1 MGFSLPLAKDEIA
14 RALGELRKS
23 LTKRKFSQSI
33 ELVVKLREVDLKKPE
48 NRINETIALPNP
60 PEKSLKVCV
69 IASGDLATR
78 AKAAGADTLVSRQ
91 DIDALGKDKK
101 AARKLAQEY
110 DFFIAEAPLMP
121 LVGKALGS
129 FLGPRGKMPT
139 PVPPNAAIDQIVSGH
154 RKMVRVR
161 MREQPVLQCRI
172 GTETMTD
179 DKLIEN
185 IQAVVSRIE
194 QKLERGFKN
203 VAEILVKSTMSKPVK
218 IAVAK

>member
-1 MGFSLPLAKDEIA
+1 LPIAKDEVS
-14 RALGELRKS
+14 RALGELRKN

-33 ELVVKLREVDLKKPE
+33 DLVVRLREVDLKKPE

-60 PEKSLKVCV
+60 PEKGLKVCV

-78 AKAAGADTLVSRQ
+78 AKAAGADMLVSRQ
-91 DIDALGKDKK
+91 DVENLSKDKK

-121 LVGKALGS
+121 IVGRALGS

-139 PVPPNAAIDQIVSGH
+139 PVPPNAAIDQIVANH

-161 MREQPVLQCRI
+161 MREQPVLQCRV
-172 GTETMTD
+172 GTEAMAD
-179 DKLIEN
+179 EKLVEN

-203 VAEILVKSTMSKPVK
+203 IGEILVKATMSKPVK
-218 IAVAK
+218 ITLAK

>member
-1 MGFSLPLAKDEIA
+1 MPLAKDDIS

-23 LTKRKFSQSI
+23 LSQRKFSQSI
-33 ELVVKLREVDLKKPE
+33 DLVVRLREIDLKKPE

-60 PEKSLKVCV
+60 PERALKVCV

-78 AKAAGADTLVSRQ
+78 AKSAGADMLVSRQ
-91 DIDALGKDKK
+91 EMDNLAKDKK

-121 LVGKALGS
+121 IVGRALGS

-139 PVPPNAAIDQIVSGH
+139 PVPPTAPIDQVIANH

-161 MREQPVLQCRI
+161 MREQPVLQCRV
-172 GTETMTD
+172 GTEAMPD
-179 DKLIEN
+179 EKLVEN

-194 QKLERGFKN
+194 EKLERGFKN
-203 VAEILVKSTMSKPVK
+203 IGEILIKATMSKPVK
-218 IAVAK
+218 IGLTK

>member
-1 MGFSLPLAKDEIA
+1 MPLAKDDIS
-14 RALGELRKS
+14 RALGELRKA
-23 LTKRKFSQSI
+23 LTKKKFAQSI
-33 ELVVKLREVDLKKPE
+33 DLVVRLREVDLKKPE

-60 PEKSLKVCV
+60 PEKALKVCV

-78 AKAAGADTLVSRQ
+78 AKTAGADMLIGRAELDNLT
-91 DIDALGKDKK
+91 KDKK

-121 LVGKALGS
+121 LVGRALGS

-139 PVPPNAAIDQIVSGH
+139 PVPPNAPIEQVVTNH

-172 GTETMTD
+172 GTESMAD
-179 DKLIEN
+179 DKLAEN

-203 VAEILVKSTMSKPVK
+203 IAEVLVKGTMSKPVK
-218 IAVAK
+218 ISLAK

>member
-1 MGFSLPLAKDEIA
+1 LPLAKDEVS

-23 LTKRKFSQSI
+23 ITKKKFAQSI
-33 ELVVKLREVDLKKPE
+33 DLVVRLREVDLKKPE

-60 PEKSLKVCV
+60 PEKGLKVCV

-78 AKAAGADTLVSRQ
+78 AKSAGADMLIGRQ
-91 DIDALGKDKK
+91 ELDDISKDKK

-121 LVGKALGS
+121 VVGRALGS

-139 PVPPNAAIDQIVSGH
+139 PVPPNAPIEQVVANH

-172 GTETMTD
+172 GTETMAD
-179 DKLIEN
+179 EKLAEN

-203 VAEILVKSTMSKPVK
+203 IGEILVKGTMSKPVK
-218 IAVAK
+218 ISLTK

>member
-1 MGFSLPLAKDEIA
+1 MPLAKDDIS

-23 LTKRKFSQSI
+23 ITKKKFTQSI
-33 ELVVKLREVDLKKPE
+33 DLVVRLREIDLKKPE
-48 NRINETIALPNP
+48 NRINEAIALPNP
-60 PEKSLKVCV
+60 PEKALKVCV

-78 AKAAGADTLVSRQ
+78 AKAAGADMLVGRQ
-91 DIDALGKDKK
+91 EMDNLAKDKK
-101 AARKLAQEY
+101 GARKLAQEY

-121 LVGKALGS
+121 VVGRALGS

-139 PVPPNAAIDQIVSGH
+139 PVPPNAAIDQIIANH

-161 MREQPVLQCRI
+161 MREQPVLQCRV
-172 GTETMTD
+172 GTEAMPD
-179 DKLIEN
+179 EKLVEN

-203 VAEILVKSTMSKPVK
+203 IGEILVKGTMSKPVK
-218 IAVAK
+218 INLTK

>member
-1 MGFSLPLAKDEIA
+1 VPLAKDDVS
-14 RALGELRKS
+14 RALGELRKTI
-23 LTKRKFSQSI
+23 TKKKFTQSI
-33 ELVVKLREVDLKKPE
+33 DVVVRLREVDLKKPE

-60 PEKSLKVCV
+60 PEKALKICV

-78 AKAAGADTLVSRQ
+78 AKSAGADMLVGRQ
-91 DIDALGKDKK
+91 EMDSLAKDKK

-110 DFFIAEAPLMP
+110 DFFIAEAPMMP
-121 LVGKALGS
+121 LVGRALGS

-139 PVPPNAAIDQIVSGH
+139 PVPPNAPIEQIVSNH

-161 MREQPVLQCRI
+161 MREQPVLQCRV
-172 GTETMTD
+172 GTETMAD
-179 DKLIEN
+179 DKLVEN

-203 VAEILVKSTMSKPVK
+203 IAEILLKGTMSKPVK
-218 IAVAK
+218 VTLTK

>member
-1 MGFSLPLAKDEIA
+1 LPLAKDEIS
-14 RALGELRKS
+14 RALGELRKNI
-23 LTKRKFSQSI
+23 TQKKFTQSI
-33 ELVVKLREVDLKKPE
+33 DLVVRLREVDLKKPE
-48 NRINETIALPNP
+48 NRINEAIPLPNP
-60 PEKSLKVCV
+60 PEKALKVCV

-78 AKAAGADTLVSRQ
+78 AKAAGADMLVGRQ
-91 DIDALGKDKK
+91 EIDNLSKDKK
-101 AARKLAQEY
+101 GARKLAQQY

-121 LVGKALGS
+121 LVGRALGS

-139 PVPPNAAIDQIVSGH
+139 PVPPNAAIDQIIANH

-172 GTETMTD
+172 GTEAMAD
-179 DKLIEN
+179 EKLVEN

-203 VAEILVKSTMSKPVK
+203 IGEILVKGTMSKPVK
-218 IAVAK
+218 ISLTK

>member
-1 MGFSLPLAKDEIA
+1 LPLAKDDIS
-14 RALGELRKS
+14 RALGELRKNI
-23 LTKRKFSQSI
+23 TKRKFSQSI
-33 ELVVKLREVDLKKPE
+33 DLVVRLREVDLKKPE

-60 PEKSLKVCV
+60 PEQPLKICV

-78 AKAAGADTLVSRQ
+78 AKSAGADMLVGRQ
-91 DIDALGKDKK
+91 EMDNIAKDKK
-101 AARKLAQEY
+101 AARKLAQEF

-121 LVGKALGS
+121 LVGRALGS

-139 PVPPNAAIDQIVSGH
+139 PVPPNAPIEQIVSNH

-161 MREQPVLQCRI
+161 MREQPVLQCRV
-172 GTETMTD
+172 GTEAMAD
-179 DKLIEN
+179 DKLVEN

-203 VAEILVKSTMSKPVK
+203 IGEILIKGTMSKPVK
-218 IAVAK
+218 VTLTK

>member
-1 MGFSLPLAKDEIA
+1 VPLAKDDVS
-14 RALGELRKS
+14 RALGELRKTI
-23 LTKRKFSQSI
+23 TKKKFTQSI
-33 ELVVKLREVDLKKPE
+33 DLVVRLREVDLKKPE
-48 NRINETIALPNP
+48 NRINETIPLPNP
-60 PEKSLKVCV
+60 PDKALKICV

-78 AKAAGADTLVSRQ
+78 AKSAGADLLVGRAEM
-91 DIDALGKDKK
+91 DNFAKDKK

-110 DFFIAEAPLMP
+110 DFFIAEAPMMP
-121 LVGKALGS
+121 LVGRALGS

-139 PVPPNAAIDQIVSGH
+139 PVPPNAPIEQIVSNH

-172 GTETMTD
+172 GTETMAD
-179 DKLIEN
+179 DKLAEN

-203 VAEILVKSTMSKPVK
+203 IGEILLKGTMSKPVK
-218 IAVAK
+218 VTLTK

>member
-1 MGFSLPLAKDEIA
+1 MPLAKDEIS

-23 LTKRKFSQSI
+23 LTKKKFTQSI
-33 ELVVKLREVDLKKPE
+33 DLVVRLREVDLKKPE
-48 NRINETIALPNP
+48 NRINEAIPLPNP
-60 PEKSLKVCV
+60 PEKALKVCV

-78 AKAAGADTLVSRQ
+78 AKSAGADMLVGRQ
-91 DIDALGKDKK
+91 EIENLAKDKK
-101 AARKLAQEY
+101 GARKLAQEY

-121 LVGKALGS
+121 LVGRALGS

-139 PVPPNAAIDQIVSGH
+139 PIPPNAPIDQVIVNH

-161 MREQPVLQCRI
+161 MREQPVLQCRV
-172 GTETMTD
+172 GTEAMPD
-179 DKLIEN
+179 EKLVEN

-203 VAEILVKSTMSKPVK
+203 IGEILVKGTMSKPVK
-218 IAVAK
+218 ISLTK

>member
-1 MGFSLPLAKDEIA
+1 LPLAKDDVS

-23 LTKRKFSQSI
+23 IAKKKFSQSI
-33 ELVVKLREVDLKKPE
+33 DLVVRLREVDLKKPE
-48 NRINETIALPNP
+48 NRINETIVLPNP
-60 PEKSLKVCV
+60 SEKALKVCV

-78 AKAAGADTLVSRQ
+78 AKSAGADLLVGRQ
-91 DIDALGKDKK
+91 EMDNFAKDKK
-101 AARKLAQEY
+101 TARKLAQEY

-121 LVGKALGS
+121 LVGRALGS

-139 PVPPNAAIDQIVSGH
+139 PVPPNAPIEQIVSNH

-161 MREQPVLQCRI
+161 MREQPVLQCRV
-172 GTETMTD
+172 GTETMAD
-179 DKLIEN
+179 DKLAEN

-203 VAEILVKSTMSKPVK
+203 IGEILIKGTMSEPVK
-218 IAVAK
+218 ISLTK

>member
-1 MGFSLPLAKDEIA
+1 MPLAKDEVS
-14 RALGELRKS
+14 RALGELRKTIS
-23 LTKRKFSQSI
+23 KRKFTQSI
-33 ELVVKLREVDLKKPE
+33 DLVVRLREVDLKKPE

-60 PEKSLKVCV
+60 PEKALKICV

-78 AKAAGADTLVSRQ
+78 AKSAGADMLVGRQ
-91 DIDALGKDKK
+91 EMDNYAKDKK

-110 DFFIAEAPLMP
+110 DFFVAEAPLMP
-121 LVGKALGS
+121 LVGRALGS

-139 PVPPNAAIDQIVSGH
+139 PVPPNAPIEQIVANH

-161 MREQPVLQCRI
+161 MREQPVLQCRV
-172 GTETMTD
+172 GTEAMAD
-179 DKLIEN
+179 DKLAEN

-203 VAEILVKSTMSKPVK
+203 IGEILVKGTMSKPVK
-218 IAVAK
+218 ISLGK

>member
-1 MGFSLPLAKDEIA
+1 MPLAKDDIS
-14 RALGELRKS
+14 RALGELRKAII
-23 LTKRKFSQSI
+23 KKKFTQSI
-33 ELVVKLREVDLKKPE
+33 DLVVRLREVDLKKPE

-60 PEKSLKVCV
+60 PEKPLKICV

-78 AKAAGADTLVSRQ
+78 AKSAGADMLVGRQ
-91 DIDALGKDKK
+91 EMDNIAKDKK

-121 LVGKALGS
+121 LVGRALGS

-139 PVPPNAAIDQIVSGH
+139 PVPPNAPIEQIVSNH

-161 MREQPVLQCRI
+161 MREQPVLQCRV
-172 GTETMTD
+172 GTEAMAD
-179 DKLIEN
+179 DKLAEN

-203 VAEILVKSTMSKPVK
+203 ISEILIKGTMSKPVK
-218 IAVAK
+218 VTLTK

>member
-1 MGFSLPLAKDEIA
+1 LPLAKDEIA
-14 RALGELRKS
+14 SAVGELRKN

-33 ELVVKLREVDLKKPE
+33 DLVVRLREVDLKKPE

-60 PEKSLKVCV
+60 PEKGLKICV

-78 AKAAGADTLVSRQ
+78 AKDAGADMLISRQ
-91 DIDALGKDKK
+91 DIENLGKDKK
-101 AARKLAQEY
+101 AARKVAQDY
-110 DFFIAEAPLMP
+110 DFFISEAPMMP
-121 LVGKALGS
+121 LVGRALGS

-139 PVPPNAAIDQIVSGH
+139 PVPPNAPIDQIVSNH

-161 MREQPVLQCRI
+161 MREQPVLQCRV
-172 GTETMTD
+172 GTESMAD
-179 DKLIEN
+179 DKLVEN

-203 VAEILVKSTMSKPVK
+203 IGEILLKGTMSKPVK
-218 IAVAK
+218 IGIAK

>member
-1 MGFSLPLAKDEIA
+1 LPLAKDEIA
-14 RALGELRKS
+14 RALGELRKN

-33 ELVVKLREVDLKKPE
+33 DLVVRLREVDLKKPE

-60 PEKSLKVCV
+60 PEKALKICV

-78 AKAAGADTLVSRQ
+78 AKAAGADMLVSRQ
-91 DIDALGKDKK
+91 EIENLGKDKK
-101 AARKLAQEY
+101 AARKLAQDY
-110 DFFIAEAPLMP
+110 DFFISEAPLMP
-121 LVGKALGS
+121 LVGRALGS

-139 PVPPNAAIDQIVSGH
+139 PVPPNAAIDQVVSNH

-161 MREQPVLQCRI
+161 MREQPVLQCRV
-172 GTETMTD
+172 GTEGMAD
-179 DKLIEN
+179 EKLVEN

-203 VAEILVKSTMSKPVK
+203 IGEILVKATMSEPVK
-218 IAVAK
+218 IAFAK

>member
-1 MGFSLPLAKDEIA
+1 LPLAKDDVS
-14 RALGELRKS
+14 RALGELRKGI
-23 LTKRKFSQSI
+23 TKKKFTQSI
-33 ELVVKLREVDLKKPE
+33 DLVVRLREIDLKKPE

-60 PEKSLKVCV
+60 PEKALKVCV

-78 AKAAGADTLVSRQ
+78 AKTAGADMLVGRQ
-91 DIDALGKDKK
+91 EIDDLSKDKK

-121 LVGKALGS
+121 IVGRALGS

-139 PVPPNAAIDQIVSGH
+139 PVPPNAPIEQIVANH

-161 MREQPVLQCRI
+161 MREQPVLQCRV
-172 GTETMTD
+172 GTETMAD
-179 DKLIEN
+179 EKLVEN

-203 VAEILVKSTMSKPVK
+203 ISEILVKGTMSKPVK
-218 IAVAK
+218 ISLTK

>member
-1 MGFSLPLAKDEIA
+1 MGLSLPLPKDEIA
-14 RALGELRKS
+14 RALGELRKN

-33 ELVVKLREVDLKKPE
+33 ELVVRLREVDLKKPE

-60 PEKSLKVCV
+60 PEKALKICV
-69 IASGDLATR
+69 IASGDLGTR
-78 AKAAGADTLVSRQ
+78 AKAGGADMLVTRQ
-91 DIDALGKDKK
+91 DIDALSKDKK
-101 AARKLAQEY
+101 AARKLAQDY

-121 LVGKALGS
+121 LVGKSLGS

-139 PVPPNAAIDQIVSGH
+139 PVPPNAAIDQIISSH

-172 GTETMTD
+172 GTESMQD
-179 DKLIEN
+179 EKLVEN

-203 VAEILVKSTMSKPVK
+203 VGEILLKATMSKPVK
-218 IAVAK
+218 LSITK